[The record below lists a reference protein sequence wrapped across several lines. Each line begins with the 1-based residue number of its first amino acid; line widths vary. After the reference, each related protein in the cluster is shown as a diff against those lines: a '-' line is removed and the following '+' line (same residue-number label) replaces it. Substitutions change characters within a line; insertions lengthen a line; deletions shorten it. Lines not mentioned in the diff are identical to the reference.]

1 MRTFVI
7 LLFCS
12 ALAGAQDAR
21 AIVLRSLDLDS
32 RNEKLARNY
41 TFVQRN
47 VAREFSSG
55 GKPKKVRI
63 ETYDVTL
70 LEGSP
75 YGRLIARD
83 DKPLPPAEEQKQ
95 QQKLRQSVEERRRET
110 PEQRANRIAKWE
122 KGRRESREPLLEIP
136 DAFDLRIAG
145 EELADGRPAWVI
157 EAAPRPGY
165 RGKTRIS
172 RLFPKFK
179 GRLWIDKQDSVWV
192 RTEAETLDTISFG
205 LFLARLQKGMRLRFE
220 QTHVNGEV
228 WLPKRFDLSL
238 SVRVALVKAARV
250 NLEVAYSGYRK
261 FQAESRV
268 VAFDPKQ

>member
-136 DAFDLRIAG
+136 DAFDLRIADLLG
-145 EELADGRPAWVI
+145 NGLKTGFPAGLDGLKKLISTLR
-157 EAAPRPGY
+157 EA
-165 RGKTRIS
+165 
-172 RLFPKFK
+172 FPDLHVK
-179 GRLWIDKQDSVWV
+179 V
-192 RTEAETLDTISFG
+192 EDTIAS
-205 LFLARLQKGMRLRFE
+205 
-220 QTHVNGEV
+220 
-228 WLPKRFDLSL
+228 
-238 SVRVALVKAARV
+238 
-250 NLEVAYSGYRK
+250 
-261 FQAESRV
+261 
-268 VAFDPKQ
+268 